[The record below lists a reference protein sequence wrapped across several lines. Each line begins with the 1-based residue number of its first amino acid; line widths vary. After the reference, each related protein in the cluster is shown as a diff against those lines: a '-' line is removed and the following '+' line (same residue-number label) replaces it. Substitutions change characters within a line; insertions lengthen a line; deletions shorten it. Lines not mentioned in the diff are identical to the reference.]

1 MDAIIDKFILDDRKP
16 KGKNSSGSCHSYRE
30 NTQKPFSSAN
40 IFYIQER
47 IGTIQALKDAARKG
61 LIHIRILTPKDEYI
75 QQRLQK
81 LKKKDGFDAQYF
93 TSNSD
98 IRTKTLIIDRRESLV
113 TEIKEQ
119 EDKEEEIF
127 SSIK

>member
-1 MDAIIDKFILDDRKP
+1 MWMLSLISLSWMI
-16 KGKNSSGSCHSYRE
+16 E
-30 NTQKPFSSAN
+30 NL
-40 IFYIQER
+40 FYIQER

-61 LIHIRILTPKDEYI
+61 TIHIRILTPKDEYI

-127 SSIK
+127 SSIKY